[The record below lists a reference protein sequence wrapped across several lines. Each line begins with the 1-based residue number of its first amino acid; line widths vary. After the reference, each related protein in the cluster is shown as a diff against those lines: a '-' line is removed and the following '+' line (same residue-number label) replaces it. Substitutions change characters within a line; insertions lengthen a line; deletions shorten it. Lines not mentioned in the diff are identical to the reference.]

1 MLTKT
6 KFVEFM
12 KCNNISWLEENY
24 KAILNDDNKNTSDGI
39 LVGNLARNIF
49 GDYVLIDSSKYD
61 QNELVRETKK
71 HIEDLTNVICE
82 ATFKYKDLLC
92 KVDILKRNEDNT
104 YNIYEVKAST
114 YTGKLDKNY
123 LLDIAYQKYVVTNS
137 LVDVKDTYLVL
148 LNPKYI
154 KKGELELNKLFK
166 IINVNEY
173 LTSIKVDKY
182 IYEYFKYIKEPD
194 EPKIEVGS
202 KCNDCKYNEYCFEK
216 LNIKNDK
223 NSILKLYNCRK
234 KYDYINEGI
243 LTFEDIYNTKYFDDL
258 NEFNQRIIDFYI
270 NKKDIYYDKNR
281 IKEFLSNIKF
291 PIYFFDFETYQM
303 PIPEFDNSKPYQ
315 QIPFQYSLHIMDSDY
330 NLIHKE
336 FLGDGITDPRLAL
349 KNQMIK
355 DLGDSGT
362 IIAYNHSFEKTR
374 IKELM
379 DIFPEDRLVLEK
391 INERFIDLAD
401 PFQKC
406 MYYNHLMRRTS
417 IKDVLPSIFPTDP
430 TLDYHNL
437 ENVHKGDE
445 ASNAYLNLKNL
456 DEENKAIIRNSLLKY
471 CCLDTYAMVKIY
483 LYLLDIV
490 K

>member
-1 MLTKT
+1 
-6 KFVEFM
+6 
-12 KCNNISWLEENY
+12 
-24 KAILNDDNKNTSDGI
+24 
-39 LVGNLARNIF
+39 
-49 GDYVLIDSSKYD
+49 
-61 QNELVRETKK
+61 
-71 HIEDLTNVICE
+71 
-82 ATFKYKDLLC
+82 
-92 KVDILKRNEDNT
+92 
-104 YNIYEVKAST
+104 
-114 YTGKLDKNY
+114 
-123 LLDIAYQKYVVTNS
+123 
-137 LVDVKDTYLVL
+137 
-148 LNPKYI
+148 
-154 KKGELELNKLFK
+154 
-166 IINVNEY
+166 
-173 LTSIKVDKY
+173 
-182 IYEYFKYIKEPD
+182 
-194 EPKIEVGS
+194 
-202 KCNDCKYNEYCFEK
+202 
-216 LNIKNDK
+216 
-223 NSILKLYNCRK
+223 
-234 KYDYINEGI
+234 
-243 LTFEDIYNTKYFDDL
+243 
-258 NEFNQRIIDFYI
+258 
-270 NKKDIYYDKNR
+270 
-281 IKEFLSNIKF
+281 
-291 PIYFFDFETYQM
+291 M

-355 DLGDSGT
+355 DLGESGT

-456 DEENKAIIRNSLLKY
+456 DEENKVIIRNSLLKY

-483 LYLLDIV
+483 LYLIDIV